1 MAVNLKL
8 IQAPAIKPQPPVWWM
23 WLLLLGVMLLAGT
36 VGTILNSTAK
46 PQINANAFWETALGL
61 PALFWLVLLIVR
73 STWYKGQLAIARS
86 RDNEREKRLR
96 REILRGRRFLHVLGI
111 SLHTGLREHA
121 DTDGQR
127 QRNAL
132 LKKTQILK
140 TQPSWKSQEGIRH
153 SRLVRSEGE
162 TAEQTLTRVLNKTL
176 EELSTALASV
186 PADVPLSLLMES
198 NTSLQQRETDA
209 IWQKCWAE
217 SHIRQPVTRI
227 EGFGLDVVDQWL
239 DYRSTERAMLLVVAI
254 QIVPDQPE
262 GTAESVVGLLLGNPT
277 LDIPLLPLAYLHRP
291 EQAHLT
297 GADDLQY
304 AMQQALS
311 WGELASDDLKS
322 GWSVGIKP
330 EWYMAIATGLLALKS
345 PINPGQDL
353 RDLNTTLGYAGPAAP
368 WVAIASATQG
378 CSDGAAQLIV
388 SGDNC
393 VDTPLWVTV
402 MKPAKE

>member
-23 WLLLLGVMLLAGT
+23 WLLLLVVVLLAGT

-61 PALFWLVLLIVR
+61 PSLFWLVLLVVR
-73 STWYKGQLAIARS
+73 ITWYRGQLAIALS
-86 RDNEREKRLR
+86 RDNEREKILR
-96 REILRGRRFLHVLGI
+96 REILRGRRFLHVLGV
-111 SLHTGLREHA
+111 SLHTALREHA

-140 TQPSWKSQEGIRH
+140 TQTSWKSQESIRH

-162 TAEQTLTRVLNKTL
+162 TAEQTLTRVLKKTL
-176 EELSTALASV
+176 EELSVVLASV
-186 PADVPLSLLMES
+186 PADVPLSLLMEN

-217 SHIRQPVTRI
+217 SHIRQRVTRI
-227 EGFGLDVVDQWL
+227 EGSGLNVVDQWL
-239 DYRSTERAMLLVVAI
+239 DHRSTERALLLVVAM
-254 QIVPDQPE
+254 QVVPDQPE
-262 GTAESVVGLLLGNPT
+262 GTAESVVGLLLGNPNFVM
-277 LDIPLLPLAYLHRP
+277 PLTPLAYLHRP
-291 EQAHLT
+291 EQAHQA
-297 GADDLQY
+297 GADDLHY
-304 AMQQALS
+304 ALKQALC
-311 WGELASDDLKS
+311 WGDLVSDDLKS

-330 EWYMAIATGLLALKS
+330 KWHMAIATGLLALKS
-345 PINPGQDL
+345 PINIGQDL
-353 RDLNTTLGYAGPAAP
+353 RDLNATLGYPGPAAP

-378 CSDGAAQLIV
+378 CGNGAAQLIV
-388 SGDNC
+388 SGDNGME
-393 VDTPLWVTV
+393 TPLWVTV
-402 MKPAKE
+402 VKPAKE